1 MADSTSFASPDA
13 LACATSDLE
22 SRFNI
27 SKSTRTK
34 RLNQLGFFAEVLHK
48 DGKKYWLTQ
57 QQLDIFADFHEYVTT
72 NGSEDGYHLLH
83 CNPSNGAEARLVDE
97 SSIPQNGRYA
107 NDTNETEAASGE
119 LALQEQASPDI
130 AYTNLTD
137 EFASTSF
144 ATADPRDLLIKQV
157 IANAH
162 HQAAGIMIA
171 ERTLVNQL
179 LENPHSLDPQLL
191 AQVNAV
197 GIPSVS
203 PKDFAAKLIS
213 GAQRII

>member
-1 MADSTSFASPDA
+1 MVDSISTPPPDA

-34 RLNQLGFFAEVLHK
+34 RLNQLGFLPEVLHK

-57 QQLDIFADFHEYVTT
+57 QQLDIFADFQEYITK
-72 NGSEDGYHLLH
+72 NGSEDGYHLLLSDLGDN
-83 CNPSNGAEARLVDE
+83 NP
-97 SSIPQNGRYA
+97 IPQTGNYT
-107 NDTNETEAASGE
+107 NDDLAIGTKQTEAASGE
-119 LALQEQASPDI
+119 LALQEQAAPDI
-130 AYTNLTD
+130 AYSTLTG

-144 ATADPRDLLIKQV
+144 ATADPRDLLLKQV

-179 LENPHSLDPQLL
+179 LENPQSLDPQLL

-197 GIPSVS
+197 GIPNVS